1 MYNISYTQLAQE
13 DLFKLFELI
22 TEDKPTV
29 AVEYITKLEKYIEL
43 LQINPELG
51 LVCKN
56 KNINKDCRILI
67 YDDYLIFYR
76 INNDDNILIIRILN
90 SKINYI
96 NKI

>member
-43 LQINPELG
+43 LQTNPELG
-51 LVCKN
+51 LECKS

>member
-1 MYNISYTQLAQE
+1 MYSISYTQLAEE
-13 DLFKLFELI
+13 DLFELFELI
-22 TEDKPTV
+22 AEDKPTI
-29 AVEYITKLEKYIEL
+29 AVKYITKLEKYIEL
-43 LQINPELG
+43 LQTNPQLG
-51 LVCKN
+51 LECKN

-67 YDDYLIFYR
+67 YDDYLIFYT